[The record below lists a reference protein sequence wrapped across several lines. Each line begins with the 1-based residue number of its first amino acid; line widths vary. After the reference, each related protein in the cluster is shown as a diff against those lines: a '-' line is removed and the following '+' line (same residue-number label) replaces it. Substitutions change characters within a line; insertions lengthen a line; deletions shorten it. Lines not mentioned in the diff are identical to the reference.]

1 MYGMRL
7 EEARAY
13 VGGRGDKGRSV
24 KTELAETAALEHQCW
39 VRASEQKDGRGED
52 DNVDSIGYRSK
63 AFTNDQM
70 VVTVQSRP
78 LEIAAL
84 DELFEELHP
93 GSVDSPYPT
102 SCFKEHMGGGPGR
115 AMRVHRR
122 SFSSFEC
129 LGVALNRNDAFK
141 VARGVDVVPE
151 PHTLALPPQR
161 ENVHHRES
169 GARCLSTLASPPLA
183 GLAPQLMRHA
193 ASSTVPRTPL
203 MTGSHRL

>member
-24 KTELAETAALEHQCW
+24 KTELAETAALEHQCC
-39 VRASEQKDGRGED
+39 VRASEKKDGRGED
-52 DNVDSIGYRSK
+52 GKARGERDLSTQTRTSLFPTSDNVDSIGYRSK

-78 LEIAAL
+78 LEIA
-84 DELFEELHP
+84 
-93 GSVDSPYPT
+93 T
-102 SCFKEHMGGGPGR
+102 SGGGLGR

-151 PHTLALPPQR
+151 VILRDLSPFC
-161 ENVHHRES
+161 
-169 GARCLSTLASPPLA
+169 ARRAK
-183 GLAPQLMRHA
+183 R
-193 ASSTVPRTPL
+193 VPRV
-203 MTGSHRL
+203 SESRVR